1 MPAPLILPTR
11 ERLIEK
17 LCGADFELGASLHGP
32 NLPARTG
39 QIAALLVLREIS
51 GLPLARRNMTF
62 CYCRPCVAR
71 RQALNYGYVID
82 AAMNEDCERT
92 KFGSDYNAQD
102 YARRFLPSNA
112 GCFYDDMG
120 HPEACIPEVRSARD
134 HVAATHA
141 MLALAREAAQKAG
154 ARLPAGVKLVVLA
167 NNSDGQ
173 GNSYGSHL
181 NFLITREA
189 RDGLFD
195 RRLHHLLFL
204 AAHQVSSLI
213 FTGQGKAGSENGRPP
228 VDFQISQRADFFEVL
243 VAQQTTWNR
252 PVVNS
257 RDEALCGP
265 DYGVNACA
273 DAADKA
279 RLHVIFYDQSL
290 CHTAHFLKVGVM
302 QIILAMIE
310 AGEVRGDLALDD
322 PVAAVVAWSHD
333 PDLQAKA
340 RLVSGRLVRAVELQE
355 MFLEE
360 AQAFV
365 AAGHCEGIV
374 PEAAFIIELWAD
386 TLAKLR
392 ARDFTAL
399 ARRLD
404 WVLKRQ
410 LIERALANRPGL
422 DWTSPQAKHLDLMY
436 ASLEGGLYDAC
447 ERGGAV
453 DLLATPER
461 IEHLRLEPPEDTRAW
476 TRAMLL
482 RLAQPEEV
490 DRVDWDS
497 MTFTPAGGGWSRQR
511 TVRLTNPLGFTRAAC
526 GRALAS
532 SANLEEALE
541 ILGAGT
547 DTGALSVSAAGV
559 SSNPN
564 DTGGNQ
570 HEPTRTN

>member
-1 MPAPLILPTR
+1 MPAPLIIPSR
-11 ERLIEK
+11 ERLLEK
-17 LCGADFELGASLHGP
+17 VCGADFELGASLHGA
-32 NLPARTG
+32 NLPDRTG
-39 QIAALLVLREIS
+39 QTAALLVLREIP
-51 GLPLARRNMTF
+51 GLPLARRNVTF

-71 RQALNYGYVID
+71 RQALDYGYSID
-82 AAMNEDCERT
+82 PAVNEECERT

-102 YARRFLPSNA
+102 FARRFLPGNG

-141 MLALAREAAQKAG
+141 MLALAREATRKAG
-154 ARLPAGVKLVVLA
+154 ARLPAGVRLVVLA

-173 GNSYGSHL
+173 GHSYGSHL
-181 NFLITREA
+181 NFLITRAA

-204 AAHQVSSLI
+204 AAYQVSSIL

-252 PVVNS
+252 PIVNA

-265 DYGVNACA
+265 DYGANACA

-333 PDLQAKA
+333 PDLKARA
-340 RLVSGRLVRAVELQE
+340 RLVSGRMVRAIELQE
-355 MFLEE
+355 MFIEE
-360 AQAFV
+360 AQAC
-365 AAGHCEGIV
+365 HCEGIV
-374 PEAAFIIELWAD
+374 PEAAFIIDLWAD

-399 ARRLD
+399 APRLD

-410 LIERALANRPGL
+410 LIERALAARPGL
-422 DWTSPQAKHLDLMY
+422 DWNSPQVKHLDLMY
-436 ASLEGGLYDAC
+436 ASLEGGLYEAC

-453 DLLATPER
+453 ELLATPER
-461 IEHLRLEPPEDTRAW
+461 IEHLRHEPPEDTRAW

-482 RLAQPEEV
+482 RLARPEEV

-497 MTFTPAGGGWSRQR
+497 ITFTPAGESWSRQC

-532 SANLEEALE
+532 SANIEEALE
-541 ILGAGT
+541 ILGAGLE
-547 DTGALSVSAAGV
+547 TGGSSVPANGA

-564 DTGGNQ
+564 EPGGNQ